1 MSGVT
6 KVVIKE
12 SAEQLKAQMNKQ
24 FKAKG
29 RERLQALY
37 LLKSDQCQQI
47 IEIAKIIGRS
57 RSTIHR
63 WLHDYQQGGLA
74 QLIGPGKKPGRKPK
88 IPDWAIAK
96 LEKRLQQPRGFK
108 SYLEIQQWLE
118 SECGIKV
125 RYHVVHEL
133 VRYRL
138 GAKRKRPRPVRQN
151 QDAEAVEDF
160 PERLSQDLLL
170 LVADLPTTSKIRY
183 WCQDESRFGLKTIE
197 RTKITAKGVQ
207 PIGMTQWVF
216 KTIWLYGIVEP
227 ISGEYL
233 LWEFSHLD
241 SICFEAFL
249 NYFSQQYPDEMHIIQ
264 LDNSG
269 AHTAHQINIPDN
281 IQLLFQP
288 PYSPELNPI
297 ERLWKFIKD
306 QLAWQLWTDLEELT
320 SEIEFHIRQLTKP
333 IVASLTGWDSIL
345 DALCVLGIF

>member
-6 KVVIKE
+6 KVEIAE
-12 SAEQLKAQMNKQ
+12 SADELKEQMNKQ
-24 FKAKG
+24 FKAREKG
-29 RERLQALY
+29 RLQALY
-37 LLKSDQCQQI
+37 LLKSGKCQQI
-47 IEIAKIIGRS
+47 IEIAEILGRS

-63 WLHDYQQGGLA
+63 WFHIYEQGGLA
-74 QLIGPGKKPGRKPK
+74 QLIGAGKKPGRKRL
-88 IPDWAIAK
+88 IPNWASAK
-96 LEKRLQQPRGFK
+96 LERRLQQPRGFK

-151 QDAEAVEDF
+151 QDHEAVEDF
-160 PERLSQDLLL
+160 PERLTEDLLL
-170 LVADLPTTSKIRY
+170 LVANFSSTSKIRY
-183 WCQDESRFGLKTIE
+183 WCEDESRFGLKTIE
-197 RTKITAKGVQ
+197 RSKITAKGVQ
-207 PIGMTQWVF
+207 PIGMSQWIF

-227 ISGEYL
+227 ITGEYVF
-233 LWEFSHLD
+233 WEFSHLD

-249 NYFSQQYPDEMHIIQ
+249 DSFSQQYPDEIHIIQ

-269 AHTAHQINIPDN
+269 AHTASQIEIPDN
-281 IQLLFQP
+281 IKLLFQP

-297 ERLWKFIKD
+297 ERLWKFLKD
-306 QLAWQLWTDLEELT
+306 QLAWQLWTDLDELT

-333 IVASLTGWDSIL
+333 IVASVTGWDSIL
-345 DALCVLGIF
+345 DALCVSGIF